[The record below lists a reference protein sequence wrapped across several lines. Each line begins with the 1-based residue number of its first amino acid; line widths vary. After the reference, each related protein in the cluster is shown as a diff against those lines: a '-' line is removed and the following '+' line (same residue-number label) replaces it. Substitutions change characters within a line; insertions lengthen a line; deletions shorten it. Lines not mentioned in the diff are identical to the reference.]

1 MRKFVGS
8 LTLQLAGLFAVV
20 AAGVFA
26 AVGFYLV
33 QALGAQLRERDDAD
47 LLDRVAYIRHLLEET
62 ETVSSVEED
71 PHRFLD
77 AVDLRGGILL
87 EMRAGDGHLLVR
99 NENISK
105 FAATAADVSYS
116 RQPLARDVRDA
127 ISTDGSQVRVLR
139 AAGQVG
145 KGPEVVHITLAHRA
159 DGGAALLS
167 AYRLRVFVAVTIGA
181 LLTALM
187 GYFFSR
193 RSLGK
198 VTKLADQARTI
209 TVDNLRLRLDPAD
222 VPEELRVLADSFN
235 EVLSRLEG
243 GFQNLS
249 QFSADLAH
257 DMRTPL
263 NNLMV
268 QTQVALSH
276 TREREEYEEL
286 LTSHHEE
293 YERLVRMV
301 ETMLF
306 LARAD
311 HDEIALTTP
320 ELDAFVELQR
330 VAEYFEGPAFDA
342 GVELVVTGAGFVI
355 ADAVLFRRVVG
366 NLVSNAL
373 RYTPS
378 GQAIDLVAMQSEKG
392 MTVTVSNPGSTISEQ
407 DLPRLFERFYRS
419 DKSRSSS
426 GTSAGLGLAI
436 VKSIMK
442 LHGGTAAVQ
451 STSDRVTFTLFFPR
465 QGRRPAKTLT
475 S

>member
-1 MRKFVGS
+1 MRRYAGS

-20 AAGVFA
+20 AAAVFA
-26 AVGFYLV
+26 TVGFYLV
-33 QALGAQLRERDDAD
+33 QALVSQLRERDDAD

-62 ETVSSVEED
+62 ATANSVKEN

-77 AVDLRGGILL
+77 AVDLRGGMLL
-87 EMRAGDGHLLVR
+87 EIRTGDGRLLTR
-99 NENISK
+99 NANISR
-105 FAATAADVSYS
+105 FASSPSDVIAS
-116 RQPLARDVRDA
+116 RQPQMDDVRDTV
-127 ISTDGSQVRVLR
+127 SSDGLSVRVLR

-145 KGPEVVHITLAHRA
+145 NSADVVHITLAHMAEAR
-159 DGGAALLS
+159 AALLS
-167 AYRLRVFVAVTIGA
+167 AYRLKVFVAVTIGA
-181 LLTALM
+181 FLTAFL
-187 GYFFSR
+187 GYLVSR

-198 VTKLADQARTI
+198 VAKLANQARAI
-209 TVDNLRLRLDPAD
+209 TVENLQLRLNTTD
-222 VPEELRVLADSFN
+222 VPEELREMADSFN
-235 EVLSRLEG
+235 DVLSRLQG
-243 GFQNLS
+243 SFQNLS

-268 QTQVALSH
+268 QTQVALSQ
-276 TREREEYEEL
+276 TRERDEYEEL

-311 HDEIALTTP
+311 HDEIVLTAP
-320 ELDAFVELQR
+320 ELDVSLELHR
-330 VAEYFEGPAFDA
+330 IAEYFEGPASDA
-342 GVELVVTGAGFVI
+342 GVRFAVAGTGAVV
-355 ADAVLFRRVVG
+355 ADAVLFRRAVG

-373 RYTPS
+373 RYTPRGS
-378 GQAIDLVAMQSEKG
+378 VINLDGEQSEKG
-392 MTVTVSNPGSTISEQ
+392 MTITVSNPGIGIDGR

-442 LHGGTAAVQ
+442 LHGGTAAVH
-451 STSDRVTFTLFFPR
+451 STNDRATFTLFFPSTNTACANIL
-465 QGRRPAKTLT
+465 RP
-475 S
+475 